1 MQNTN
6 NYFISLT
13 LFCSQGVPKEN
24 LALVDIPV
32 AFVGFLAPIII
43 RRTQQPL
50 TWYAKSYVLCLIIAL
65 PIAAYVYFTPRI
77 LSATYYYPL
86 LIVILSC
93 GGFVGVLRYTAHIGF
108 FVAISEPRIGATYI
122 TLLNTV
128 SNVGFSVNSSIVL
141 YSANWLPKKY
151 AYVIA
156 VIACTIFGVLWLG
169 FSFRTLKRLQR
180 LPTHEWY
187 LKSETS
193 ADDAMMSIE
202 QDENNH
208 GALLVSNKEK
218 EQDD

>member
-1 MQNTN
+1 M
-6 NYFISLT
+6 
-13 LFCSQGVPKEN
+13 
-24 LALVDIPV
+24 
-32 AFVGFLAPIII
+32 
-43 RRTQQPL
+43 
-50 TWYAKSYVLCLIIAL
+50 
-65 PIAAYVYFTPRI
+65 
-77 LSATYYYPL
+77 
-86 LIVILSC
+86 
-93 GGFVGVLRYTAHIGF
+93 
-108 FVAISEPRIGATYI
+108 
-122 TLLNTV
+122 
-128 SNVGFSVNSSIVL
+128 NSSIVL
-141 YSANWLPKKY
+141 YSANWLPKRY